1 MLSVRSGRADELWF
15 TSIYILLFRQ
25 KQAGIHFWTFVPRP
39 ADGRFC
45 LAGIL
50 KSSWTTNISKLRLL
64 LLNSHRNTSM
74 TEGMSLIYWH
84 QFYTHTVQFANQS
97 LSDAQSHSFQVI
109 SWQLIHDACGF
120 SHRSPGC
127 SCFARLLYLF
137 FILWVPQTA
146 VESWYIREIAPM
158 RSYWPQ
164 IYMSNAEH

>member
-1 MLSVRSGRADELWF
+1 MSIKALTHSSVQSAAHQADRTTSRAECSLWTGRWTLWF

-25 KQAGIHFWTFVPRP
+25 KLAGIHFWTFVPRP

-84 QFYTHTVQFANQS
+84 QFYTHCMYS
-97 LSDAQSHSFQVI
+97 LQIKVFYHKGRCTKSLI
-109 SWQLIHDACGF
+109 SGYFMTD
-120 SHRSPGC
+120 
-127 SCFARLLYLF
+127 Y
-137 FILWVPQTA
+137 
-146 VESWYIREIAPM
+146 SWCM
-158 RSYWPQ
+158 WF
-164 IYMSNAEH
+164 